1 MEDIEPEQTTSYN
14 QARFPVGGLGYQPSH
29 IFLNVKNEA
38 WHCERP
44 WKAIGESAAWTFHPA
59 SAYRLLGSHGYHHV
73 WHIFFALSK
82 ST

>member
-44 WKAIGESAAWTFHPA
+44 WKAIGESAASVAIDGPGLKGPC
-59 SAYRLLGSHGYHHV
+59 SVLEIPV
-73 WHIFFALSK
+73 P
-82 ST
+82 